1 MLGPLM
7 VACFSMV
14 AEHIPPGTEVG
25 GFTTLTAASLA
36 ANAAATAVAGVLT
49 DAGGPAAPLLV
60 GGLVAI
66 TAATLLR
73 MPGARDHVEV
83 QR

>member
-7 VACFSMV
+7 VACFSIV
-14 AEHIPPGTEVG
+14 ADQIPPGTEVG

-36 ANAAATAVAGVLT
+36 ANATATAIAGVVT
-49 DAGGPAAPLLV
+49 DAGGPAAPLLAAA
-60 GGLVAI
+60 LVAMAV
-66 TAATLLR
+66 TPLVL
-73 MPGARDHVEV
+73 ARRARAHIEL